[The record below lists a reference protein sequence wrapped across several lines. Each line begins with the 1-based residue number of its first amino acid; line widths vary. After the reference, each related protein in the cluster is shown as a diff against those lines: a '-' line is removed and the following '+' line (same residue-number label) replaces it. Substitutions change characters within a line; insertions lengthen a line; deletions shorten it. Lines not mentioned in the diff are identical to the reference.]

1 MPTELAGTWLLPRPG
16 VGFVEDTYVAA
27 DFQGVALEPD
37 GTFVGLAVHR
47 VVDLAAF
54 PLVAVPGETGQDVDA
69 QQLAAAQALVGIVY
83 IELPLTPLQ
92 PDDLSEQLV
101 AALIDLHIRLIIRR
115 DPLSKH
121 ILRISGYGHQRQNQT
136 NNTFFHR
143 LNRLL
148 MILPKI
154 GAKVAI
160 ILQIATE
167 NS

>member
-1 MPTELAGTWLLPRPG
+1 MPSVAKAHRNRLFPRPG

-69 QQLAAAQALVGIVY
+69 QQLAAAQALVGIVD
-83 IELPLTPLQ
+83 IELPLAPLQ

-101 AALIDLHIRLIIRR
+101 AVLIDLHIRLIIRR

-121 ILRISGYGHQRQNQT
+121 ILRISGYGHQRQY
-136 NNTFFHR
+136 
-143 LNRLL
+143 
-148 MILPKI
+148 
-154 GAKVAI
+154 
-160 ILQIATE
+160 
-167 NS
+167 